1 MWGAIRKE
9 SYMTPLPEKQDEQAK
24 STTAAAVLSR
34 RKALQTGAAG
44 LVGLLN
50 LSHITPA
57 LAAELKRL
65 AGERPMTG
73 ARLAAILQEER
84 ARWNALVA
92 LVRPERM
99 EVSGVEGDWSVKDL
113 IAHLS
118 WYERAVVEGA
128 QQILT
133 TGTFTRR
140 RGNLSLDE
148 NNVEIAAAS
157 RGRSVTEV
165 QDEAAQV
172 FAQLLAVVNA
182 CPDQLLN
189 DPKLLGLP
197 DDLVPWMAIANNS
210 YAHYREHEPALQA
223 WLSA

>member
-1 MWGAIRKE
+1 
-9 SYMTPLPEKQDEQAK
+9 MTTLPDKAD
-24 STTAAAVLSR
+24 SMTAPAVSR
-34 RKALQTGAAG
+34 RDALKAGVVSLA
-44 LVGLLN
+44 GLLN
-50 LSHITPA
+50 FSHITPA

-65 AGERPMTG
+65 AGEHSMTG

-84 ARWNALVA
+84 ERWNTLVA
-92 LVRPERM
+92 QVSQDRM
-99 EVSGVEGDWSVKDL
+99 EMPGVEGDWSVKDL
-113 IAHLS
+113 IAHLT

-140 RGNLSLDE
+140 RRGDLSLDE
-148 NNVEIAAAS
+148 NNVQIAAAS
-157 RGRSVTEV
+157 RDRSVREV

-182 CPDQLLN
+182 CPDQILN
-189 DPKLLGLP
+189 DPTLLGLP
-197 DDLVPWMAIANNS
+197 EDLVPWMAIANNS

-223 WLSA
+223 WLAA